1 MTQPR
6 SVYLPAG
13 RMRLHAKVWEH
24 PMPTLPPLMIL
35 HGIFE
40 SWRSFA
46 SFGERFAGE
55 RTVYSLDL
63 RGHGLSSRPVAGYRF
78 ADYANDVLCVLAVL
92 EQAGESEVDLL
103 GHSLG
108 ANVALFAA
116 SRGDR
121 ALGRIV
127 VVDPPVVLASDW
139 PFIRDMM
146 RREWALSRLPVAEIV
161 ASMRGSAATAG
172 RDVAW
177 LEMLAADLAGTADGV
192 FAAMAEGEQGEV
204 DWASL
209 LGRIS
214 VGTLAVGADPGKAG
228 AQLVG
233 ERLDVLRRGVPHAQ
247 VHVVPG
253 AAHHV
258 EVDRPEVL
266 FRLVDEFTR
275 AGRG

>member
-1 MTQPR
+1 
-6 SVYLPAG
+6 
-13 RMRLHAKVWEH
+13 
-24 PMPTLPPLMIL
+24 MPTLPPLMIL

-46 SFGERFAGE
+46 AFGQLFAGE

-63 RGHGLSSRPVAGYRF
+63 RGHGLSSRPASGYRF
-78 ADYANDVLCVLAVL
+78 EDYANDVLCALAVL
-92 EQAGESEVDLL
+92 ERDGSAEVDLL

-108 ANVALFAA
+108 ANVALFVA
-116 SRGDR
+116 SQGDR
-121 ALGRIV
+121 ALGRIIA
-127 VVDPPVVLASDW
+127 VDPPVLLAEDW
-139 PFIRDMM
+139 PPVRDMM
-146 RREWALSRLPVAEIV
+146 RREWGHSRLAVPEIV
-161 ASMRGSAATAG
+161 AAMAAGVSAG
-172 RDVAW
+172 RDPVW
-177 LEMLAADLAGTADGV
+177 LKMLATDLAATADGV
-192 FAAMAEGEQGEV
+192 FRAMADGEQGEV

-214 VGTLAVGADPGKAG
+214 VGVLAVAADPAKAG

-233 ERLDVLRRGVPHAQ
+233 KRLEVLRRGVPHAQ

-258 EVDRPEVL
+258 EVDQPEVL
-266 FRLVDEFTR
+266 YRLVDEFTR